1 MLILA
6 RNWKDLDGLENENY
20 RIDVDIN
27 MGCGWIR
34 AKDNINS
41 DIYLTTHTFYGRN
54 YKGCTKLL
62 QSCGFDVELVSWDK
76 EFDSHESN

>member
-1 MLILA
+1 MSTIVK
-6 RNWKDLDGLENENY
+6 NWEGLNGLENENY
-20 RIDVDIN
+20 KIEVDLN

-34 AKDNINS
+34 AKDDSNP
-41 DIYLTTHTFYGRN
+41 DRYLTTHTFYGRN

-76 EFDSHESN
+76 EFDSHEGN